1 MSLPFTDPLLRL
13 AAADQRV
20 VLLTG
25 DLPPGQLQ
33 PLADQLPGRCFDSGT
48 ADARLIQQAVSM
60 ALSGL
65 RPIVLGAVA
74 HLTTR
79 CLDSIHSQICRH
91 RARVTLVGLDA
102 PPRGSDDSSVCR
114 HDVALL
120 RPLPNLAIA
129 CPADETEFTAVLRGS
144 LSRTSATYI
153 RLAGTAGTRIH
164 SETAEIRPGRFIPV
178 RPGTELC
185 LLASGDVLVEA
196 LEAARLLESNGVEA
210 AVVSCPSIKPLDED
224 WLDTNLHR
232 FRLAVTL
239 EDHGLLGGFGAAIAE
254 WLVDCTTHRTPLW
267 RCGTPEVFTGEIL
280 DANSRR
286 ASLEPMRLASQ
297 ILKQLR
303 RRRKLAA

>member
-1 MSLPFTDPLLRL
+1 MSRPFIEPLLRL
-13 AAADQRV
+13 ATVDQRV

-25 DLPPGQLQ
+25 DVPPGQLQ
-33 PLADQLPGRCFDSGT
+33 PLTDQLPGRCFDSGT

-65 RPIVLGAVA
+65 RPVVLGAVA
-74 HLTTR
+74 NLTTR
-79 CLDSIHSQICRH
+79 CLDSIHTQICRH
-91 RARVTLVGLDA
+91 RARVTLVGHDT
-102 PPRGSDDSSVCR
+102 PPRGAQDATVSR

-129 CPADETEFTAVLRGS
+129 CPADDQEFTAVLRAS

-164 SETAEIRPGRFIPV
+164 PESAEIRPGRFIPV
-178 RPGTELC
+178 RTGTELC
-185 LLASGDVLVEA
+185 LLASGDVLGEA
-196 LEAARLLESNGVEA
+196 LEAARLLESSGVSA

-224 WLDTNLHR
+224 WLDAHLHR
-232 FRLAVTL
+232 FQLAVTL

-254 WLVDCTTHRTPLW
+254 WLVDSPSHRTPLW
-267 RCGTPEVFTGEIL
+267 RCGTPEVFTGETS
-280 DANSRR
+280 DADSRR
-286 ASLEPMRLASQ
+286 ASLEPSRVAAQ
-297 ILKQLR
+297 IVKELR

>member
-74 HLTTR
+74 NLTTR

-91 RARVTLVGLDA
+91 RARVTLVGHDA
-102 PPRGSDDSSVCR
+102 PPRGAEDSTVSR

-129 CPADETEFTAVLRGS
+129 CPADESELTAVLRAS

-153 RLAGTAGTRIH
+153 RLSGTAGTRIH
-164 SETAEIRPGRFIPV
+164 SDATEIRPGRFIPV
-178 RPGTELC
+178 RAGSELC
-185 LLASGDVLVEA
+185 LLASGDVLGEA
-196 LEAARLLESNGVEA
+196 LAAAALLEASGVDA
-210 AVVSCPSIKPLDED
+210 AVVSCPSITPLDEA
-224 WLDTNLHR
+224 WLDTHLHR

-239 EDHGLLGGFGAAIAE
+239 EDHGLLGGFGAAVAE
-254 WLVDCTTHRTPLW
+254 WLVDTPAHRTPLW
-267 RCGTPEVFTGEIL
+267 RCGTPEVFTGETS
-280 DANSRR
+280 DAQSRR
-286 ASLEPMRLASQ
+286 DVLEPSRLAAQ
-297 ILKQLR
+297 IVKQLR

>member
-1 MSLPFTDPLLRL
+1 MSLPSLDPLLRL

-25 DLPPGQLQ
+25 DVPASQLQ
-33 PLADQLPGRCFDSGT
+33 PLATQLPGRCFDSGT

-65 RPIVLGAVA
+65 RPIVLGAVS
-74 HLTTR
+74 HFTTR

-91 RARVTLVGLDA
+91 RARVTLVGHDA
-102 PPRGSDDSSVCR
+102 PPRGAAESSVCR

-129 CPADETEFTAVLRGS
+129 CPADESEFTTVLRAS

-153 RLAGTAGTRIH
+153 RMAGTTGSRIH
-164 SETAEIRPGRFIPV
+164 PDAIEIRPGRFIPV
-178 RPGTELC
+178 RPGAELC
-185 LLASGDVLVEA
+185 LLASGDVLGEA
-196 LEAARLLESNGVEA
+196 LEAAQLLESGGVDA

-254 WLVDCTTHRTPLW
+254 WLVDSPSHRTPLW
-267 RCGTPEVFTGEIL
+267 RCGTPEVFSGETP
-280 DANSRR
+280 DATSRR
-286 ASLEPMRLASQ
+286 APLEPSRIAAQ
-297 ILKQLR
+297 IVRQLR
-303 RRRKLAA
+303 RRKKLAA